1 MEFDLLKAFCQLAKS
16 SNYRLASEQLY
27 ITQSALTKKIQ
38 RLESNIG
45 ASLFSRG
52 RNGAELTHAGK
63 TLLADAQRLVDSM
76 QAFEQLSGSVI
87 NGTEGHLSI
96 GFGVSTYHE
105 APKLIAA
112 YKKQQPNVRITLNDT
127 PSKQQTDGLLS
138 HELDISFNRI
148 PSSSDLNSLTL
159 FGDSLVLAIHKD
171 LLKQVPNKG
180 QLLYKGQLLCELPK
194 WPYLKLA
201 QHRGPGL
208 DKQIQQYCLANNLD
222 LSKTQEA
229 DDILTLLALVSANI
243 GFTIVPSSAQQIS
256 NTKVEFITLQGEH
269 ATWPVGLIWNG
280 ESENPLRD
288 RFVKFVAKQIGS
300 SLYVSDSF

>member
-16 SNYRLASEQLY
+16 GNYRLASEQLY

-63 TLLADAQRLVDSM
+63 TLLPEAQHLVHSM
-76 QAFEQLSGSVI
+76 QAFEQLSGSVV
-87 NGTEGHLSI
+87 NGTQGHLNI

-112 YKKQQPNVRITLNDT
+112 YKQQYSDVHITLNDT
-127 PSKQQTDGLLS
+127 PSKQQTDELLN
-138 HELDISFNRI
+138 HELDISFNRV
-148 PSSSDLNSLTL
+148 PDSSDLESLTL
-159 FGDSLVLAIHKD
+159 FNDSLVIAIHKD
-171 LLKQVPNKG
+171 LLKQAPSKNHVVS
-180 QLLYKGQLLCELPK
+180 ELSE

-208 DKQIQQYCLANNLD
+208 DKQIQQYCLANKID
-222 LSKTQEA
+222 LLKTQEA

-243 GFTIVPSSAQQIS
+243 GFTIVPNSAQYIS
-256 NTKVEFITLQGEH
+256 NTGVEFIALEGEH

-288 RFVKFVAKQIGS
+288 RFVEFVADQKEN
-300 SLYVSDSF
+300 

>member
-1 MEFDLLKAFCQLAKS
+1 MEFNLLKAFCQLAKS
-16 SNYRLASEQLY
+16 GNYRLASEQLY

-63 TLLADAQRLVDSM
+63 TLLVEAQRLVHSM
-76 QAFEQLSGSVI
+76 QAFEQLSGSVV
-87 NGTEGHLSI
+87 NGTQGHLNI

-112 YKKQQPNVRITLNDT
+112 YKQQYPKVHITLNDT
-127 PSKQQTDGLLS
+127 PSKQQTDELLS
-138 HELDISFNRI
+138 HDLDISFNRI
-148 PSSSDLNSLTL
+148 PDASDLESLTL
-159 FGDSLVLAIHKD
+159 FNDSLVIAIHKD
-171 LLKQVPNKG
+171 LLKQVPSNV
-180 QLLYKGQLLCELPK
+180 QALSELSK

-208 DKQIQQYCLANNLD
+208 DRQIQQYCLANKID

-243 GFTIVPSSAQQIS
+243 GFTIVPNSAQYIS
-256 NTKVEFITLQGEH
+256 NTDVEFIALQGEH

-288 RFVKFVAKQIGS
+288 KFVEFVAHQK
-300 SLYVSDSF
+300 

>member
-16 SNYRLASEQLY
+16 GNYRLASEQLY

-52 RNGAELTHAGK
+52 RNGAELTHAGR
-63 TLLADAQRLVDSM
+63 TLLAEAQRLVHSM
-76 QAFEQLSGSVI
+76 QAFEQLSGSVVK
-87 NGTEGHLSI
+87 GTQGHLNI
-96 GFGVSTYHE
+96 AFGVSTYHE

-112 YKKQQPNVRITLNDT
+112 YKQQYSDVHITLNDT
-127 PSKQQTDGLLS
+127 PSKQQTDELLN

-148 PSSSDLNSLTL
+148 PESADLESLTL
-159 FGDSLVLAIHKD
+159 FNDSLVVAIHKD
-171 LLKQVPNKG
+171 LLKQAPSKNHVIS
-180 QLLYKGQLLCELPK
+180 ELSK

-208 DKQIQQYCLANNLD
+208 DRQIQQYCLANKID

-229 DDILTLLALVSANI
+229 DDILTLLALVSANT
-243 GFTIVPSSAQQIS
+243 GFTIVPNSAQYIS
-256 NTKVEFITLQGEH
+256 NTDVEFIALQGEY

-280 ESENPLRD
+280 KSENPLRD
-288 RFVKFVAKQIGS
+288 RFVEFVAQQMGNES
-300 SLYVSDSF
+300 

>member
-1 MEFDLLKAFCQLAKS
+1 MEFDLLKAFCQLEKS
-16 SNYRLASEQLY
+16 GNYRLASEQLY

-52 RNGAELTHAGK
+52 RNGAKLTLAGK
-63 TLLADAQRLVDSM
+63 TLLAEAQRLVHSM
-76 QAFEQLSGSVI
+76 QAFEQLSGSVVK
-87 NGTEGHLSI
+87 GTQGHLNI

-112 YKKQQPNVRITLNDT
+112 YKQRYPDVHVTLNDT
-127 PSKQQTDGLLS
+127 PSKQQTDELLS
-138 HELDISFNRI
+138 HDLDISFNRI
-148 PSSSDLNSLTL
+148 PESSNLESLTL
-159 FGDSLVLAIHKD
+159 FNESLVVAIHKD
-171 LLKQVPNKG
+171 LLKQAPELSSNPN
-180 QLLYKGQLLCELPK
+180 QAISELSK

-208 DKQIQQYCLANNLD
+208 DKQIQQYCLANNID
-222 LSKTQEA
+222 LSKAQEA

-243 GFTIVPSSAQQIS
+243 GFTIVPSSAQFIS
-256 NTKVEFITLQGEH
+256 NTDVEFIALEGEY

-280 ESENPLRD
+280 NSENPLRD
-288 RFVKFVAKQIGS
+288 RFVEFVVEQKES
-300 SLYVSDSF
+300 

>member
-1 MEFDLLKAFCQLAKS
+1 MEFDLLKAFCQLAKAG
-16 SNYRLASEQLY
+16 NYRLASEQLY

-63 TLLADAQRLVDSM
+63 TLLAEAQRLVHSM
-76 QAFEQLSGSVI
+76 QAFEQLSGSVV
-87 NGTEGHLSI
+87 NGTQGHLNI

-112 YKKQQPNVRITLNDT
+112 YKQRHSDVHITLNDT
-127 PSKQQTDGLLS
+127 PSKQQADELLS

-148 PSSSDLNSLTL
+148 PDASDLESLTL
-159 FGDSLVLAIHKD
+159 FNDSLVIAIHKD
-171 LLKQVPNKG
+171 LLKQAPGNDQVLSK
-180 QLLYKGQLLCELPK
+180 LSK

-208 DKQIQQYCLANNLD
+208 DRQIQQYCLSNKID

-243 GFTIVPSSAQQIS
+243 GFTIVPSSAQFIS
-256 NTKVEFITLQGEH
+256 NTDVEFITLEGEY

-280 ESENPLRD
+280 ECENPLRD
-288 RFVKFVAKQIGS
+288 RFVEFVADQK
-300 SLYVSDSF
+300 

>member
-16 SNYRLASEQLY
+16 GNYRMASEQLY

-45 ASLFSRG
+45 ASLFSRD

-63 TLLADAQRLVDSM
+63 TLLPEAQRLVHSM
-76 QAFEQLSGSVI
+76 QAFEQLSGSVV
-87 NGTEGHLSI
+87 NGTQGHLNI
-96 GFGVSTYHE
+96 GFGVSNYHE

-112 YKKQQPNVRITLNDT
+112 YKQQYPDVHITLNDT
-127 PSKQQTDGLLS
+127 PSKQQTDELLS

-148 PSSSDLNSLTL
+148 PDSSDLKSLTL
-159 FGDSLVLAIHKD
+159 FNDSLVIAVHKD
-171 LLKQVPNKG
+171 ILKQAPGNDQV
-180 QLLYKGQLLCELPK
+180 LFELSK

-208 DKQIQQYCLANNLD
+208 DRQIQQYCLANKID

-243 GFTIVPSSAQQIS
+243 GFTIVPSSAQYIS
-256 NTKVEFITLQGEH
+256 NTDVEFIALEGEH

-280 ESENPLRD
+280 ESDNPLRD
-288 RFVKFVAKQIGS
+288 RFVEFVADQ
-300 SLYVSDSF
+300 VESDS

>member
-16 SNYRLASEQLY
+16 GNYRLASEQLY

-63 TLLADAQRLVDSM
+63 TLLPEAQRLVHSM
-76 QAFEQLSGSVI
+76 QAFEQLSGSVV
-87 NGTEGHLSI
+87 NGTQGHLNI
-96 GFGVSTYHE
+96 GFGVSNYHE

-112 YKKQQPNVRITLNDT
+112 YKQQYPDVHITLNDT
-127 PSKQQTDGLLS
+127 PSKQQTDELLS

-148 PSSSDLNSLTL
+148 PDSSDLKSLTL
-159 FGDSLVLAIHKD
+159 FNDSLVIAVHKHI
-171 LLKQVPNKG
+171 LKQAPGNDQV
-180 QLLYKGQLLCELPK
+180 LFELSK

-208 DKQIQQYCLANNLD
+208 DRQIQQYCLANKID

-243 GFTIVPSSAQQIS
+243 GFTIVPSSAQYIS
-256 NTKVEFITLQGEH
+256 NTDVEFIALEGEH

-280 ESENPLRD
+280 ESDNPLRD
-288 RFVKFVAKQIGS
+288 RFVEFVAHQKGN
-300 SLYVSDSF
+300 

>member
-52 RNGAELTHAGK
+52 RNGAELTHAGQ

-76 QAFEQLSGSVI
+76 QAFEQLSGSVV
-87 NGTEGHLSI
+87 NGTEGHLNI

-112 YKKQQPNVRITLNDT
+112 YKQQQSNVRITLNDT
-127 PSKQQTDGLLS
+127 PSKQQTDELLS

-148 PSSSDLNSLTL
+148 PCSSDLNSLTL
-159 FGDSLVLAIHKD
+159 FDDSLVIAIHKD
-171 LLKQVPNKG
+171 LLKQAPNKG
-180 QLLYKGQLLCELPK
+180 QLLSELPK

-208 DKQIQQYCLANNLD
+208 DKQIQQYCLANHLD

-243 GFTIVPSSAQQIS
+243 GFTIVPNSAQYIS
-256 NTKVEFITLQGEH
+256 NTNVEFIALEGEH

-288 RFVKFVAKQIGS
+288 RFVEFVAKQ
-300 SLYVSDSF
+300 L

>member
-1 MEFDLLKAFCQLAKS
+1 MEFDLLKAFCQLSKS
-16 SNYRLASEQLY
+16 GNYRMASEQLY

-63 TLLADAQRLVDSM
+63 TLLPEAQRLVHSM
-76 QAFEQLSGSVI
+76 QAFEQLSGSVV
-87 NGTEGHLSI
+87 NGTQGHLNI

-105 APKLIAA
+105 VPKLIAA
-112 YKKQQPNVRITLNDT
+112 YKQQQPDVHITLNDT
-127 PSKQQTDGLLS
+127 PSKQQTDELLS
-138 HELDISFNRI
+138 HELDLSFNRI
-148 PSSSDLNSLTL
+148 PDSSDLESLTL
-159 FGDSLVLAIHKD
+159 FNDSLVIAIHKD
-171 LLKQVPNKG
+171 LLKQAANKD
-180 QLLYKGQLLCELPK
+180 QIISELAK

-208 DKQIQQYCLANNLD
+208 DKQIQQYCIANNID
-222 LSKTQEA
+222 LSRTQEA

-256 NTKVEFITLQGEH
+256 NTEVEFIALQGEH

-288 RFVKFVAKQIGS
+288 RFVEFVAKQIES
-300 SLYVSDSF
+300 SL

>member
-16 SNYRLASEQLY
+16 GNYRLASEQLY

-63 TLLADAQRLVDSM
+63 TLLAEAQRLVHSM
-76 QAFEQLSGSVI
+76 QAFEQLSGSVV
-87 NGTEGHLSI
+87 NGTQGHLNI

-112 YKKQQPNVRITLNDT
+112 YKQQYPDVHITLNDT
-127 PSKQQTDGLLS
+127 PSKQQTDELLS
-138 HELDISFNRI
+138 HDLDLSFNRI
-148 PSSSDLNSLTL
+148 PDSTDLDSLWL
-159 FGDSLVLAIHKD
+159 FNDSLVIAVHKD
-171 LLKQVPNKG
+171 LLKQGPSKDHVVS
-180 QLLYKGQLLCELPK
+180 ELSK

-208 DKQIQQYCLANNLD
+208 DRQIQQYCLANKID

-243 GFTIVPSSAQQIS
+243 GFTIVPSSAQFIS
-256 NTKVEFITLQGEH
+256 NTDVEFIALEGEYG
-269 ATWPVGLIWNG
+269 TWPVGLIWNG

-288 RFVKFVAKQIGS
+288 RFVEFVADQKEN
-300 SLYVSDSF
+300 

>member
-16 SNYRLASEQLY
+16 GNYRMASEQLY

-63 TLLADAQRLVDSM
+63 TLLPEAQRLVHSM
-76 QAFEQLSGSVI
+76 QAFEQLSGSVV
-87 NGTEGHLSI
+87 NGTQGHLNI
-96 GFGVSTYHE
+96 GFGVSNYHE

-112 YKKQQPNVRITLNDT
+112 YKQQYPDVHITLNDT
-127 PSKQQTDGLLS
+127 PSKQQTDELLS

-148 PSSSDLNSLTL
+148 PDSSDLKSLTL
-159 FGDSLVLAIHKD
+159 FNDSLVIAVHKD
-171 LLKQVPNKG
+171 ILKQAPGNDQV
-180 QLLYKGQLLCELPK
+180 LFELSK

-208 DKQIQQYCLANNLD
+208 DRQIQQYCLANKID

-243 GFTIVPSSAQQIS
+243 GFTIVPSSAQYIS
-256 NTKVEFITLQGEH
+256 NTDV
-269 ATWPVGLIWNG
+269 N
-280 ESENPLRD
+280 SLR
-288 RFVKFVAKQIGS
+288 
-300 SLYVSDSF
+300 

>member
-1 MEFDLLKAFCQLAKS
+1 MEFDLLKAFCQLAKAG
-16 SNYRLASEQLY
+16 NYRLASEQLY

-63 TLLADAQRLVDSM
+63 KKKTLLPEAQRLVHSM
-76 QAFEQLSGSVI
+76 QAFEQLSGSVVK
-87 NGTEGHLSI
+87 GTQGHLNI

-112 YKKQQPNVRITLNDT
+112 YKQRYSDVHITLNDT
-127 PSKQQTDGLLS
+127 PSKQQTDELLI

-148 PSSSDLNSLTL
+148 PDASDLESLTL
-159 FGDSLVLAIHKD
+159 FNDSLVIAIHKD
-171 LLKQVPNKG
+171 LLKQVPSNV
-180 QLLYKGQLLCELPK
+180 QALSELSN

-208 DKQIQQYCLANNLD
+208 DRQIQQYCLANKID

-243 GFTIVPSSAQQIS
+243 GFTIVPSSAQFIS
-256 NTKVEFITLQGEH
+256 NTDVEFITLEGEY

-280 ESENPLRD
+280 ECENPLRD
-288 RFVKFVAKQIGS
+288 RFVEFVAVQK
-300 SLYVSDSF
+300 

>member
-16 SNYRLASEQLY
+16 GNYRLASEQLY

-52 RNGAELTHAGK
+52 RKGAELTHAGK
-63 TLLADAQRLVDSM
+63 TLLPEAQHLVHSM
-76 QAFEQLSGSVI
+76 QAFEQLSGSVV
-87 NGTEGHLSI
+87 NGTQGHLNI

-112 YKKQQPNVRITLNDT
+112 YKQQQLNVHITLNDT
-127 PSKQQTDGLLS
+127 PSKQQTDELLS
-138 HELDISFNRI
+138 HELDLSFNRI
-148 PSSSDLNSLTL
+148 PDSSDLNSLTL
-159 FGDSLVLAIHKD
+159 FDDSLVIAIYKD
-171 LLKQVPNKG
+171 LLNQAPNKD
-180 QLLYKGQLLCELPK
+180 QLLSELPQ
-194 WPYLKLA
+194 WPYLKLS

-208 DKQIQQYCLANNLD
+208 DKQIQQYCLANNID
-222 LSKTQEA
+222 LYKTQEA

-243 GFTIVPSSAQQIS
+243 GFTIVPSSAQYIS
-256 NTKVEFITLQGEH
+256 NTNVEFIALQGEH

-288 RFVKFVAKQIGS
+288 RFVEFVVNNRENQARS
-300 SLYVSDSF
+300 

>member
-16 SNYRLASEQLY
+16 GNYRLASEQLY

-45 ASLFSRG
+45 TSLFSRG

-63 TLLADAQRLVDSM
+63 TLLAEAQRLVDSM
-76 QAFEQLSGSVI
+76 QAFEQLSGSVV
-87 NGTEGHLSI
+87 NGTEGHLNI

-127 PSKQQTDGLLS
+127 PSKQQTDELLT

-148 PSSSDLNSLTL
+148 PSSSALNSLTL
-159 FGDSLVLAIHKD
+159 FDDSLVIAIHKD
-171 LLKQVPNKG
+171 LLKQVPNKD
-180 QLLYKGQLLCELPK
+180 QVLCELPK

-208 DKQIQQYCLANNLD
+208 DKQIQQYCLANHLD

-256 NTKVEFITLQGEH
+256 NTEVEFIALQGEH

-280 ESENPLRD
+280 QSENPLRD
-288 RFVKFVAKQIGS
+288 KFVEFVAKQIGS
-300 SLYVSDSF
+300 CL

>member
-16 SNYRLASEQLY
+16 GNYRLASEQLY

-63 TLLADAQRLVDSM
+63 TLLAEAQRLVHSM
-76 QAFEQLSGSVI
+76 QAFEQLSGSVV
-87 NGTEGHLSI
+87 NGTQGHLNI

-112 YKKQQPNVRITLNDT
+112 YKQQYSDVHITLNDT
-127 PSKQQTDGLLS
+127 PSKQQTDELLN

-148 PSSSDLNSLTL
+148 PESSDLESLTL
-159 FGDSLVLAIHKD
+159 FNDSLVVAIHKD
-171 LLKQVPNKG
+171 LLKQAASKNHVVS
-180 QLLYKGQLLCELPK
+180 ELSK

-208 DKQIQQYCLANNLD
+208 DRQIQQYCLSNKID

-243 GFTIVPSSAQQIS
+243 GFTIVPNSAQYIS
-256 NTKVEFITLQGEH
+256 NTDLEFIALQGEH

-288 RFVKFVAKQIGS
+288 KFVEFVAHQK
-300 SLYVSDSF
+300 

>member
-16 SNYRLASEQLY
+16 GNYRLASEQLY

-63 TLLADAQRLVDSM
+63 TLLAEAQRLVHSM
-76 QAFEQLSGSVI
+76 QAFEQLSGSVV
-87 NGTEGHLSI
+87 NGTQGHLNI
-96 GFGVSTYHE
+96 GFGVSTYHK

-112 YKKQQPNVRITLNDT
+112 YKQRYSDVHVTLNDT
-127 PSKQQTDGLLS
+127 PSKQQTDELLS
-138 HELDISFNRI
+138 HDLDISFNRI
-148 PSSSDLNSLTL
+148 PESSDLESLTL
-159 FGDSLVLAIHKD
+159 FNDSLVVAIHKD
-171 LLKQVPNKG
+171 LLKQAPSKNLVVS
-180 QLLYKGQLLCELPK
+180 ELSK
-194 WPYLKLA
+194 WPYLKLT

-208 DKQIQQYCLANNLD
+208 DRQIQQYCLANKID
-222 LSKTQEA
+222 LSITQEA

-243 GFTIVPSSAQQIS
+243 GFTIVPNSAQFIS
-256 NTKVEFITLQGEH
+256 NTDVAFIALEGEY

-280 ESENPLRD
+280 KSENPLRD
-288 RFVKFVAKQIGS
+288 RFVEFVANQKEN
-300 SLYVSDSF
+300 

>member
-16 SNYRLASEQLY
+16 GNYRLASEQLY

-76 QAFEQLSGSVI
+76 QAFEQLSGSVV
-87 NGTEGHLSI
+87 NGTEGHLNI
-96 GFGVSTYHE
+96 GFGVSTYHK
-105 APKLIAA
+105 APKMIAA
-112 YKKQQPNVRITLNDT
+112 YKQQQPNVRITLNDT
-127 PSKQQTDGLLS
+127 PSKQQTDELSS

-148 PSSSDLNSLTL
+148 PCSSVLNSLTL
-159 FGDSLVLAIHKD
+159 FDDSLVIAIHND
-171 LLKQVPNKG
+171 LLKQVPNKD
-180 QLLYKGQLLCELPK
+180 QVLCELPK

-208 DKQIQQYCLANNLD
+208 DKQIQQYCLANDLD

-256 NTKVEFITLQGEH
+256 NTKVEFIALQGEH

-280 ESENPLRD
+280 QSENPLRD
-288 RFVKFVAKQIGS
+288 RFLEFVAKQSEI
-300 SLYVSDSF
+300 

>member
-16 SNYRLASEQLY
+16 GNYRLASEQLY

-63 TLLADAQRLVDSM
+63 TLLAEAQRLVHSM
-76 QAFEQLSGSVI
+76 QAFEQLSGSVV
-87 NGTEGHLSI
+87 NGTQGHLNI

-112 YKKQQPNVRITLNDT
+112 YKQRHSDVHITLNDT
-127 PSKQQTDGLLS
+127 PSKQQTDELLS
-138 HELDISFNRI
+138 YDLDISFNRI
-148 PSSSDLNSLTL
+148 PESSDLESLWL
-159 FGDSLVLAIHKD
+159 FNDSLVIAIHKD
-171 LLKQVPNKG
+171 LLKQAPSKD
-180 QLLYKGQLLCELPK
+180 QIIFELAK

-208 DKQIQQYCLANNLD
+208 DRQIQQYCLANKID

-229 DDILTLLALVSANI
+229 DDILTLLALVFANI
-243 GFTIVPSSAQQIS
+243 GFTIVPSSAQFIS
-256 NTKVEFITLQGEH
+256 NTDVEFIALEGEY

-280 ESENPLRD
+280 KSENPLRD
-288 RFVKFVAKQIGS
+288 RFVEFVADQK
-300 SLYVSDSF
+300 

>member
-16 SNYRLASEQLY
+16 GNYRLASEQLY

-76 QAFEQLSGSVI
+76 QAFEQLSGSVV
-87 NGTEGHLSI
+87 NGTEGHLNI

-112 YKKQQPNVRITLNDT
+112 YKKQQPNVHITLNDT
-127 PSKQQTDGLLS
+127 PSKQQTDELLT

-159 FGDSLVLAIHKD
+159 FDDSLVIAIHKD
-171 LLKQVPNKG
+171 LLKQAPNKD
-180 QLLYKGQLLCELPK
+180 QLLSELPK
-194 WPYLKLA
+194 WPYLKLT

-208 DKQIQQYCLANNLD
+208 DRQIQQYCLANHLD
-222 LSKTQEA
+222 LSKAQEA

-256 NTKVEFITLQGEH
+256 NTEVEFIALQGEH
-269 ATWPVGLIWNG
+269 VTWPVGLIWNG
-280 ESENPLRD
+280 QSENPLRD
-288 RFVKFVAKQIGS
+288 RFLEFVAKQSEI
-300 SLYVSDSF
+300 

>member
-16 SNYRLASEQLY
+16 GNYRLASEQLY
-27 ITQSALTKKIQ
+27 ITQPALTKKIQ

-63 TLLADAQRLVDSM
+63 TLLVEAQRLVDSM
-76 QAFEQLSGSVI
+76 QAFEQLSGSVVS
-87 NGTEGHLSI
+87 GTEGHLNI

-112 YKKQQPNVRITLNDT
+112 YKQQQPNVHITLNDT
-127 PSKQQTDGLLS
+127 PSKQQTDELLS
-138 HELDISFNRI
+138 HDLDISFNRI
-148 PSSSDLNSLTL
+148 PDTSDLESLTL
-159 FGDSLVLAIHKD
+159 FDDSLVIAIHKD
-171 LLKQVPNKG
+171 LLKQAPNKG
-180 QLLYKGQLLCELPK
+180 QLLSELPK

-208 DKQIQQYCLANNLD
+208 DRQIQQYCLANHLD
-222 LSKTQEA
+222 LSKAQEA

-280 ESENPLRD
+280 ERENPLRD
-288 RFVKFVAKQIGS
+288 RFVEFVAKQIGS
-300 SLYVSDSF
+300 SL

>member
-16 SNYRLASEQLY
+16 GNYRLASEQLY

-52 RNGAELTHAGK
+52 RNGAELTQTGK

-76 QAFEQLSGSVI
+76 QAFEQLSGSVV
-87 NGTEGHLSI
+87 NGTEGHLNI

-112 YKKQQPNVRITLNDT
+112 YKKQQPNVHITLNDT
-127 PSKQQTDGLLS
+127 PSKQQTDELLT

-159 FGDSLVLAIHKD
+159 FDDSLVIAIHKD
-171 LLKQVPNKG
+171 LLKQVPNKD
-180 QLLYKGQLLCELPK
+180 QLLSELPK
-194 WPYLKLA
+194 WPYLKLT

-208 DKQIQQYCLANNLD
+208 DRQIQQYCLANHLD
-222 LSKTQEA
+222 LSKAQEA

-256 NTKVEFITLQGEH
+256 NTEVEFIALQGEH

-280 ESENPLRD
+280 QSENPLRD
-288 RFVKFVAKQIGS
+288 RFLEFVAKQSEI
-300 SLYVSDSF
+300 

>member
-16 SNYRLASEQLY
+16 GNYRLASEQLY

-63 TLLADAQRLVDSM
+63 TLLAEAQRLVHSM
-76 QAFEQLSGSVI
+76 QAFEQLSGSVV
-87 NGTEGHLSI
+87 NGTQGHLNI

-112 YKKQQPNVRITLNDT
+112 YKQQYSDVHITLNDT
-127 PSKQQTDGLLS
+127 PSKQQTDELLN

-148 PSSSDLNSLTL
+148 PESSDLESLTL
-159 FGDSLVLAIHKD
+159 FNDSLVIAIHKD
-171 LLKQVPNKG
+171 LLKQAPSKTRIVS
-180 QLLYKGQLLCELPK
+180 ELSK

-208 DKQIQQYCLANNLD
+208 DRQIQQYCLANKID

-243 GFTIVPSSAQQIS
+243 GFTIVPSSAQFIS
-256 NTKVEFITLQGEH
+256 NTDVEFITLEGEY

-288 RFVKFVAKQIGS
+288 RFVKFVADQKEN
-300 SLYVSDSF
+300 

>member
-16 SNYRLASEQLY
+16 GNYRLASEQLY

-76 QAFEQLSGSVI
+76 QAFEQLSGSVV
-87 NGTEGHLSI
+87 NGTEGHLNI

-112 YKKQQPNVRITLNDT
+112 YKKQQPNVHITLNDT
-127 PSKQQTDGLLS
+127 PSKQQTDELLT

-159 FGDSLVLAIHKD
+159 FDDSLVIAIHKD
-171 LLKQVPNKG
+171 LLKQVPNKD
-180 QLLYKGQLLCELPK
+180 QLLSELPK
-194 WPYLKLA
+194 WPYLKLT

-208 DKQIQQYCLANNLD
+208 DKQIQQYCLANHLD
-222 LSKTQEA
+222 LSKAQEA

-256 NTKVEFITLQGEH
+256 NTEVEFIALQGEH

-280 ESENPLRD
+280 QSENQLRD
-288 RFVKFVAKQIGS
+288 RFLEFVAKQSEI
-300 SLYVSDSF
+300 

>member
-1 MEFDLLKAFCQLAKS
+1 MEFDLLKAFCQLAKAG
-16 SNYRLASEQLY
+16 NYRLASEQLY

-63 TLLADAQRLVDSM
+63 TLLAEAQRLVHSM
-76 QAFEQLSGSVI
+76 QAFEQLSGSVV
-87 NGTEGHLSI
+87 NGTQGHLNI

-112 YKKQQPNVRITLNDT
+112 YKQQYPDVHVTLNDT
-127 PSKQQTDGLLS
+127 PSKQQTDELLS
-138 HELDISFNRI
+138 NELDISFNRI
-148 PSSSDLNSLTL
+148 LDSSDLESLTL
-159 FGDSLVLAIHKD
+159 FNDSLVIAIHKD
-171 LLKQVPNKG
+171 LLKQAP
-180 QLLYKGQLLCELPK
+180 ELSSNQSQAISELSN

-208 DKQIQQYCLANNLD
+208 DRQIQQYCLAND
-222 LSKTQEA
+222 IDVSKTQEA

-243 GFTIVPSSAQQIS
+243 GFTIVPNSAQYIS
-256 NTKVEFITLQGEH
+256 NTDVEFIALQGEH

-280 ESENPLRD
+280 KNENPLRD
-288 RFVKFVAKQIGS
+288 RFVEFVANQR
-300 SLYVSDSF
+300 

>member
-16 SNYRLASEQLY
+16 GNYRLASEKLY

-63 TLLADAQRLVDSM
+63 TLLAEAQRLVHSI
-76 QAFEQLSGSVI
+76 QAFEQLSGSVV
-87 NGTEGHLSI
+87 NGTQGHLNI
-96 GFGVSTYHE
+96 AFGVSTYHE

-112 YKKQQPNVRITLNDT
+112 YKQRYSDVHITLNDT
-127 PSKQQTDGLLS
+127 PSKQQTDELLN

-148 PSSSDLNSLTL
+148 PESLDLESLTL
-159 FGDSLVLAIHKD
+159 FNDSLVVAIHKD
-171 LLKQVPNKG
+171 LLKQAPSKNLVVS
-180 QLLYKGQLLCELPK
+180 ELSK

-208 DKQIQQYCLANNLD
+208 DRQIQQYCLANKID

-243 GFTIVPSSAQQIS
+243 GFTIVPSSAQFIS
-256 NTKVEFITLQGEH
+256 NTDVEFIALEGEY

-280 ESENPLRD
+280 KSENPLRD
-288 RFVKFVAKQIGS
+288 RFVEFVARQMGNES
-300 SLYVSDSF
+300 

>member
-16 SNYRLASEQLY
+16 GNYRLASEQLY

-63 TLLADAQRLVDSM
+63 TLLAEAQRLVHSM
-76 QAFEQLSGSVI
+76 QAFEQLSGSVV
-87 NGTEGHLSI
+87 NGTQGHLNI

-112 YKKQQPNVRITLNDT
+112 YKQQYPKVHITLNDT
-127 PSKQQTDGLLS
+127 PSKQQTDELLS
-138 HELDISFNRI
+138 HDLDISFNRI
-148 PSSSDLNSLTL
+148 PDASDLESLTL
-159 FGDSLVLAIHKD
+159 FNDSLVIAIHKD
-171 LLKQVPNKG
+171 LLKQVPSNV
-180 QLLYKGQLLCELPK
+180 QALSELSN

-208 DKQIQQYCLANNLD
+208 DRQIQQYCLANKID

-243 GFTIVPSSAQQIS
+243 GFTIVPSSAQYIS
-256 NTKVEFITLQGEH
+256 NTDVEFIALQGEH

-288 RFVKFVAKQIGS
+288 RFVEFVAVQKEN
-300 SLYVSDSF
+300 

>member
-16 SNYRLASEQLY
+16 GNYRLASEQLY

-45 ASLFSRG
+45 TSLFSRG

-63 TLLADAQRLVDSM
+63 TLLPEAQRLVHSM
-76 QAFEQLSGSVI
+76 QAYEQLSGSVVK
-87 NGTEGHLSI
+87 GTQGHLNI

-112 YKKQQPNVRITLNDT
+112 YKQQQPNVHITLNDT
-127 PSKQQTDGLLS
+127 PSKQQADELLS

-148 PSSSDLNSLTL
+148 PDTSDLDSLTL
-159 FGDSLVLAIHKD
+159 FNDSLVIAIHKD
-171 LLKQVPNKG
+171 LLKQAPSKD
-180 QLLYKGQLLCELPK
+180 QIIFELAK

-208 DKQIQQYCLANNLD
+208 DRQIQQYCIANKID

-243 GFTIVPSSAQQIS
+243 GFTIVPNSAQYIS
-256 NTKVEFITLQGEH
+256 NTDVEFIALQGEH

-280 ESENPLRD
+280 KSENPLRD
-288 RFVKFVAKQIGS
+288 RFVEFVANQ
-300 SLYVSDSF
+300 VESDS

>member
-16 SNYRLASEQLY
+16 GNYRLASEQLY

-63 TLLADAQRLVDSM
+63 TLLAEAQRLVHSM
-76 QAFEQLSGSVI
+76 QAFEQLSGSVV
-87 NGTEGHLSI
+87 NGTQGHLNI
-96 GFGVSTYHE
+96 AFGVSTYHE

-112 YKKQQPNVRITLNDT
+112 YKQQHSDAHITLNDT
-127 PSKQQTDGLLS
+127 PSKQQTDELLN

-148 PSSSDLNSLTL
+148 PESSDLESLTL
-159 FGDSLVLAIHKD
+159 FNDSLVVAIHQD
-171 LLKQVPNKG
+171 LLKQAPSKNHVVS
-180 QLLYKGQLLCELPK
+180 ELSK

-208 DKQIQQYCLANNLD
+208 DRQIQQYCLANKID

-243 GFTIVPSSAQQIS
+243 GFTIVPNSAQYIS
-256 NTKVEFITLQGEH
+256 NTDVEFIALQGEH

-280 ESENPLRD
+280 KSENPLRD
-288 RFVKFVAKQIGS
+288 RFVEFVAQQMGNES
-300 SLYVSDSF
+300 

>member
-16 SNYRLASEQLY
+16 GNYRLASEQLY
-27 ITQSALTKKIQ
+27 ITQSTLTKKIQ

-63 TLLADAQRLVDSM
+63 TLLAEAQRLVHSM
-76 QAFEQLSGSVI
+76 QTFEQLSGSVV
-87 NGTEGHLSI
+87 NGTQGHLNI

-112 YKKQQPNVRITLNDT
+112 YKQQYPEVHVTLNDT
-127 PSKQQTDGLLS
+127 PSKQQTDELLS

-148 PSSSDLNSLTL
+148 PDSTDLKSLTL
-159 FGDSLVLAIHKD
+159 FNDSLVIAVHKD
-171 LLKQVPNKG
+171 LLKQAPSKD
-180 QLLYKGQLLCELPK
+180 QITSELAK
-194 WPYLKLA
+194 WPYLKLG

-208 DKQIQQYCLANNLD
+208 DKQIQQYCLANKID
-222 LSKTQEA
+222 LSKAQEA

-243 GFTIVPSSAQQIS
+243 GFTIVPSSAQFIS
-256 NTKVEFITLQGEH
+256 NTDVEFITLEGEY

-280 ESENPLRD
+280 KSENPLRD
-288 RFVKFVAKQIGS
+288 RFVVFVVAQR
-300 SLYVSDSF
+300 

>member
-16 SNYRLASEQLY
+16 GNYRLASEQLY
-27 ITQSALTKKIQ
+27 VTQSALTKKIQ

-63 TLLADAQRLVDSM
+63 TLLAEAQRLVHSM
-76 QAFEQLSGSVI
+76 QAFEQLSGSVV
-87 NGTEGHLSI
+87 NGTQGHLNI

-112 YKKQQPNVRITLNDT
+112 YKQQYPDVHITLNDT
-127 PSKQQTDGLLS
+127 PSKQQTDELLS
-138 HELDISFNRI
+138 HDLDISFNRI
-148 PSSSDLNSLTL
+148 PESSDLESLWL
-159 FGDSLVLAIHKD
+159 FNDSLVIAVHKD
-171 LLKQVPNKG
+171 LLKQAPSNEQV
-180 QLLYKGQLLCELPK
+180 LFELSE

-208 DKQIQQYCLANNLD
+208 DKQIQQYCLANKID

-229 DDILTLLALVSANI
+229 DDILTLLALVSSNI
-243 GFTIVPSSAQQIS
+243 GFTIVPSSAQFIS
-256 NTKVEFITLQGEH
+256 NTDVEFIALEGEH

-280 ESENPLRD
+280 KSENPLRD
-288 RFVKFVAKQIGS
+288 RFVEFVADQKEN
-300 SLYVSDSF
+300 

>member
-16 SNYRLASEQLY
+16 GNYRLASEQLY

-76 QAFEQLSGSVI
+76 QAFEQLSGSVV
-87 NGTEGHLSI
+87 NGTEGHLNI

-127 PSKQQTDGLLS
+127 PSKQQTNELLS

-148 PSSSDLNSLTL
+148 PSSSALNSVTL
-159 FGDSLVLAIHKD
+159 FDDSLVIAIHKD
-171 LLKQVPNKG
+171 LLKQVPNKD
-180 QLLYKGQLLCELPK
+180 QVLCELPK

-208 DKQIQQYCLANNLD
+208 DKQIQQYCLANHLD

-243 GFTIVPSSAQQIS
+243 GFTIVPSSAQYIS
-256 NTKVEFITLQGEH
+256 NTNVEFIALQGEH

-280 ESENPLRD
+280 QSDNPLRD
-288 RFVKFVAKQIGS
+288 RFVEFVAKQIGNG
-300 SLYVSDSF
+300 L

>member
-16 SNYRLASEQLY
+16 GNYRLASEQLY

-63 TLLADAQRLVDSM
+63 TLLAEAQRLVHSM
-76 QAFEQLSGSVI
+76 QAFEQLSGSVV
-87 NGTEGHLSI
+87 NGTQGHLNI

-112 YKKQQPNVRITLNDT
+112 YKQRHSDVHITLNDT
-127 PSKQQTDGLLS
+127 PSKQQTDELLS
-138 HELDISFNRI
+138 YDLDISFNRI
-148 PSSSDLNSLTL
+148 PESSDLESLWL
-159 FGDSLVLAIHKD
+159 FNDSLVIAIHKD
-171 LLKQVPNKG
+171 LLKQAPSKD
-180 QLLYKGQLLCELPK
+180 QIIFELAK

-208 DKQIQQYCLANNLD
+208 DRQIQQYCLANKID

-243 GFTIVPSSAQQIS
+243 GFTIVPSSAQFIS
-256 NTKVEFITLQGEH
+256 NTDVEFIALEGEY

-280 ESENPLRD
+280 KSENPLRD
-288 RFVKFVAKQIGS
+288 RFVEFVADQK
-300 SLYVSDSF
+300 

>member
-16 SNYRLASEQLY
+16 GNYRLASEQLY

-63 TLLADAQRLVDSM
+63 TLLAEAQRLVHSM
-76 QAFEQLSGSVI
+76 QAFEQLSGSVVK
-87 NGTEGHLSI
+87 GTQGHLNI

-112 YKKQQPNVRITLNDT
+112 YKQRYPDVHVTLNDT
-127 PSKQQTDGLLS
+127 PSKQQTDELLS
-138 HELDISFNRI
+138 HDLDISFNRI
-148 PSSSDLNSLTL
+148 PESSNLESLTL
-159 FGDSLVLAIHKD
+159 FNESLVVAIHKD
-171 LLKQVPNKG
+171 LLKQAP
-180 QLLYKGQLLCELPK
+180 ELSSNPSQAISELSN

-208 DKQIQQYCLANNLD
+208 DKQIQQYCLANNID
-222 LSKTQEA
+222 LSKAQEA

-243 GFTIVPSSAQQIS
+243 GFTIVPSSAQFIS
-256 NTKVEFITLQGEH
+256 NTDVEFIALEGEY

-280 ESENPLRD
+280 NSENTLRD
-288 RFVKFVAKQIGS
+288 RFVEFVVEQR
-300 SLYVSDSF
+300 

>member
-1 MEFDLLKAFCQLAKS
+1 MEFDLLKAFCQLAKAG
-16 SNYRLASEQLY
+16 NYRLASEQLY

-63 TLLADAQRLVDSM
+63 TLLPEAQRLVHSM
-76 QAFEQLSGSVI
+76 QAFEQLSGSVVK
-87 NGTEGHLSI
+87 GTQGHLNI

-112 YKKQQPNVRITLNDT
+112 YKQQQPNVHITLNDT
-127 PSKQQTDGLLS
+127 PSKQQTDELLS

-148 PSSSDLNSLTL
+148 PNSVGLESLTL
-159 FGDSLVLAIHKD
+159 FNDFLVIAVHKD
-171 LLKQVPNKG
+171 LLKQAPGNDQVLSK
-180 QLLYKGQLLCELPK
+180 LSK

-208 DKQIQQYCLANNLD
+208 DRQIQQYCLSNKID

-243 GFTIVPSSAQQIS
+243 GFTIVPSSAQFIS
-256 NTKVEFITLQGEH
+256 NTDVEFITLEGEY

-288 RFVKFVAKQIGS
+288 RFVEFVADQK
-300 SLYVSDSF
+300 

>member
-16 SNYRLASEQLY
+16 GNYRLASEQLY

-45 ASLFSRG
+45 TSLFSRG

-76 QAFEQLSGSVI
+76 QAFEQLSGSVV
-87 NGTEGHLSI
+87 NGTEGHLNI

-127 PSKQQTDGLLS
+127 PSKEQTDELLT

-148 PSSSDLNSLTL
+148 PSSSNLNSLTL
-159 FGDSLVLAIHKD
+159 FDDSLVIAIHKD
-171 LLKQVPNKG
+171 LLNQAPNKG
-180 QLLYKGQLLCELPK
+180 QLLSELPK

-208 DKQIQQYCLANNLD
+208 DKQIQQYCLANNID

-243 GFTIVPSSAQQIS
+243 GFTIVPNSAQQIS
-256 NTKVEFITLQGEH
+256 NTNVEFISLKGEH

-280 ESENPLRD
+280 ERENPLRD
-288 RFVKFVAKQIGS
+288 RFVEFVAKQVGS
-300 SLYVSDSF
+300 SL

>member
-16 SNYRLASEQLY
+16 GNYRLASEQLY

-63 TLLADAQRLVDSM
+63 TLLAEAQRLVHSM
-76 QAFEQLSGSVI
+76 QAFEQLSGSVV
-87 NGTEGHLSI
+87 NGTQGHLNI

-112 YKKQQPNVRITLNDT
+112 YKQQYPDVHITLNDT
-127 PSKQQTDGLLS
+127 PSKQQTDELLIY
-138 HELDISFNRI
+138 ELDISFNRL
-148 PSSSDLNSLTL
+148 PYSSDLESLTL
-159 FGDSLVLAIHKD
+159 FNDSLVIAIHKD
-171 LLKQVPNKG
+171 LLKQAPSKNHVVS
-180 QLLYKGQLLCELPK
+180 ELAK

-208 DKQIQQYCLANNLD
+208 DRQIQQYCLANKID

-243 GFTIVPSSAQQIS
+243 GFTIVPSSAQFIS
-256 NTKVEFITLQGEH
+256 NTDVEFIALQGEH

-280 ESENPLRD
+280 NSENTLRD
-288 RFVKFVAKQIGS
+288 RFVAFVADQAKQTESQRG
-300 SLYVSDSF
+300 